1 LIYKGLIRFVERHAG
16 SPGVWRVADDTREAT
31 RSTFLK
37 KRLMSIVGD
46 EVDVRFFVAEA
57 MAP

>member
-1 LIYKGLIRFVERHAG
+1 VRAACA
-16 SPGVWRVADDTREAT
+16 RVARRGDLVPATDEEVGEPT